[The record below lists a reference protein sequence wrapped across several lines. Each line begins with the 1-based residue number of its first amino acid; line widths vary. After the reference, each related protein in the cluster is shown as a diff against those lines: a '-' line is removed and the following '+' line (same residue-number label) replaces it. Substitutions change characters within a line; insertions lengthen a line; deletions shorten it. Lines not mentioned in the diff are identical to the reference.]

1 MKLTVLA
8 VVPLCLWASVAEA
21 SSLRVAPILLNVSA
35 PGAATTLNLRNEGDE
50 KLHVQIRIFRW
61 TGNTQAGPSLEPTGD
76 VVVSPPAATLLPAT
90 EYVVR
95 VVRVAKQPVTGEESY
110 RILVDEVP
118 DAVGGKANA
127 VRFALRYS
135 IPAFFTAAAV
145 SAANVSWSLA
155 AKGNAAV
162 LTASNAGGRRLRLA
176 NLKLV
181 DGRGATLLQRPGLFG
196 YALGNTSTTWTLPV
210 RDGVIRSGPFKVVAE
225 TEAGALNA
233 VVALQ
238 PPR

>member
-1 MKLTVLA
+1 MKHRVLA
-8 VVPLCLWASVAEA
+8 VVSLCLFASVAEA

-61 TGNTQAGPSLEPTGD
+61 TGSMPTGPSLEPTDD
-76 VVVSPPAATLLPAT
+76 VVVSPPAATLMPAT

-95 VVRVAKQPVTGEESY
+95 VVRVAKQPVIGEESY

-135 IPAFFTAAAV
+135 IPAFFTAPGIP
-145 SAANVSWSLA
+145 AANVSWSLT

-181 DGRGATLLQRPGLFG
+181 DGRGATLLHRPGLFG
-196 YALGNTSTTWTLPV
+196 YALGNSSTTWTLPV
-210 RDGVIRSGPFKVVAE
+210 RDGVIRSGPLKVLAE
-225 TEAGALNA
+225 SESGAFNA

>member
-1 MKLTVLA
+1 MKHRVLA
-8 VVPLCLWASVAEA
+8 VVSLCLFASVAEA

-61 TGNTQAGPSLEPTGD
+61 TGSTPTGPSLEPTDD
-76 VVVSPPAATLLPAT
+76 VVVSPPAATLMPAT

-95 VVRVAKQPVTGEESY
+95 VVRVAKQPVIGEESY

-135 IPAFFTAAAV
+135 IPAFFTAPGIP
-145 SAANVSWSLA
+145 AANVSWSLA

-181 DGRGATLLQRPGLFG
+181 DGRGATLLHRPGLFG
-196 YALGNTSTTWTLPV
+196 YALGNSSTTWTLPL
-210 RDGVIRSGPFKVVAE
+210 RDGVIRSGPLKVLAE
-225 TEAGALNA
+225 SESGAFNA